1 MDRRTKYTQNIIKET
16 LIDLLSEKDITKI
29 TVSEIC
35 QIADINRAT
44 FYRYYLDV
52 YDLLEKIEENFS
64 QELIEAYTTEVITE
78 YTVSNFAKALLKVFI
93 ENKKLVKILFANKTT
108 TNFLEEIREI
118 VYQTCKDKWEQDL
131 PGISQEDIEYASIFL
146 FNGALGVIN
155 FWIKNDF
162 DKDVNEIAHIIEQL
176 AYFGLKKY
184 IYKLKF

>member
-1 MDRRTKYTQNIIKET
+1 MDRRTKYTQQIISNT
-16 LIDLLSEKDITKI
+16 LIDLLEEKELNKI

-35 QIADINRAT
+35 EIADVNRAT

-52 YDLLEKIEENFS
+52 YDLLEKIQTNFTN
-64 QELIEAYTTEVITE
+64 ELITSYTQENITE
-78 YTVSNFAKALLKVFI
+78 YTVSNFAKALLRIFV
-93 ENKKLVKILFANKTT
+93 ENKKLVKILFNNKTT
-108 TNFLEEIREI
+108 TNFLDDVLEV

-162 DKDVNEIAHIIEQL
+162 DKDVEEISHIIEQL

-184 IYKLKF
+184 IYKH